1 MNIIVYFKY
10 NNSDSIFNLYTV
22 IFFILFSTL
31 LLTMLKYSV
40 TIYMYL
46 KRGDYVLDRQ
56 NKILK
61 IIVEEYIKSAKP
73 VGSKS
78 ICDVLNCSSATIRNE
93 MSHLEEMGYLEKTHT
108 SSGRVPSELGYRY
121 YVDNLMEPKEL
132 TGEEVLTLQTI
143 LSNQSLEL
151 SDAITLSMEI
161 ISEMTNYTSLVL
173 GNSSLDNRLKKVEV
187 VPINNNN
194 LIAII
199 ITDKG
204 HIENKT
210 ISINESI
217 NINEIKKMVDLIN
230 NILVGTLI
238 DEINKKLEF
247 EIKPII
253 GKYIKQQE
261 AIYNMFY
268 NAFNEM
274 TLKKDNYHF
283 SGKTNFL
290 KAPEFN
296 DVEKIRNIIDKLE
309 DRDVISSI
317 EEDSS
322 GINVYIGEESK
333 IDSDVTIIKTKYV
346 VNDNPGTI
354 AIIGPKRMNYDKVI
368 SILEFIKSE
377 IEKK

>member
-1 MNIIVYFKY
+1 MQ
-10 NNSDSIFNLYTV
+10 
-22 IFFILFSTL
+22 
-31 LLTMLKYSV
+31 
-40 TIYMYL
+40 
-46 KRGDYVLDRQ
+46 GRQ
-56 NKILK
+56 NNILK

-78 ICDVLNCSSATIRNE
+78 ICDTLNCSSATVRNE
-93 MSHLEEMGYLEKTHT
+93 MSILEEKGYLEKTHT

-173 GNSSLDNRLKKVEV
+173 GTSSLDNRLKKVEV
-187 VPINNNN
+187 VPINDKTI
-194 LIAII
+194 IAII

-210 ISINESI
+210 ISINERISVE
-217 NINEIKKMVDLIN
+217 EIRKMVDLIN
-230 NILVGTLI
+230 NLLVGTLI

-253 GKYIKQQE
+253 GNYIKQQE

-274 TLKKDNYHF
+274 TSKRDNYHY
-283 SGKTNFL
+283 SGKTNIL

-296 DVEKIRNIIDKLE
+296 DADKIRNIIDKLE
-309 DRDVISSI
+309 DKDVISSI

-322 GINVYIGEESK
+322 EINVYIGDESK
-333 IDSDVTIIKTKYV
+333 IDSDVTVIKTKYI
-346 VNDNPGTI
+346 VNGNEGTI

-368 SILEFIKSE
+368 SILDFIKSE

>member
-1 MNIIVYFKY
+1 
-10 NNSDSIFNLYTV
+10 
-22 IFFILFSTL
+22 
-31 LLTMLKYSV
+31 MLGK
-40 TIYMYL
+40 
-46 KRGDYVLDRQ
+46 RQ
-56 NKILK
+56 NEILK

-78 ICDVLNCSSATIRNE
+78 ICESLNCSSATVRNE
-93 MSHLEEMGYLEKTHT
+93 MVYLEDLGYLEKTHI
-108 SSGRVPSELGYRY
+108 SSGRVPSEEGYRY
-121 YVDNLMEPKEL
+121 YVENLMRPKEL

-143 LSNQSLEL
+143 LSNSSLEL
-151 SDAITLSMEI
+151 NDAITKSMEI

-173 GNSSLDNRLKKVEV
+173 GNTSLENRLKKVEV
-187 VPINNNN
+187 VPITDNSI
-194 LIAII
+194 IAII

-210 ISINESI
+210 ISISE
-217 NINEIKKMVDLIN
+217 NILVDEIRKMVDLIN
-230 NILVGTLI
+230 NLLVGTLL

-274 TLKKDNYHF
+274 TLKKENYHF
-283 SGKTNFL
+283 SGKTNIL
-290 KAPEFN
+290 NAPEFN
-296 DVEKIRNIIDKLE
+296 DVNKIKKIVSKLE
-309 DRDVISSI
+309 DSSIISSI
-317 EEDSS
+317 EENDN

-333 IDSDVTIIKTKYV
+333 IDDDVTVIKTKYV
-346 VNDNPGTI
+346 VNDEEGTI
-354 AIIGPKRMNYDKVI
+354 AVIGPKRMNYDKVI
-368 SILEFIKSE
+368 GMLDFIKKE

>member
-1 MNIIVYFKY
+1 M
-10 NNSDSIFNLYTV
+10 D
-22 IFFILFSTL
+22 
-31 LLTMLKYSV
+31 
-40 TIYMYL
+40 
-46 KRGDYVLDRQ
+46 DRQ

-78 ICDVLNCSSATIRNE
+78 ICDTLSCSSATVRNE
-93 MSHLEEMGYLEKTHT
+93 MSYLEEIGYLEKTHT
-108 SSGRVPSELGYRY
+108 SSGRVPSEKGYRY

-143 LSNQSLEL
+143 LGNQSLEL

-173 GNSSLDNRLKKVEV
+173 GTSSLDNRLKKVEV
-187 VPINNNN
+187 VPINDKTI
-194 LIAII
+194 IAII

-210 ISINESI
+210 ISVSERIDVD
-217 NINEIKKMVDLIN
+217 EIRKMVDLIN
-230 NILVGTLI
+230 NLLVGTLI
-238 DEINKKLEF
+238 DEVSKKLEF

-274 TLKKDNYHF
+274 TSKRDNYHF
-283 SGKTNFL
+283 SGKTNIL

-296 DVEKIRNIIDKLE
+296 DADKIRNIIDKLE
-309 DRDVISSI
+309 DKDVISSI
-317 EEDSS
+317 EEDST
-322 GINVYIGEESK
+322 GINVYIGDESK
-333 IDSDVTIIKTKYV
+333 IDSDVTVIKTKYV
-346 VNDNPGTI
+346 VNGCEGTI

-368 SILEFIKSE
+368 SMLDFIKSE

>member
-1 MNIIVYFKY
+1 
-10 NNSDSIFNLYTV
+10 
-22 IFFILFSTL
+22 
-31 LLTMLKYSV
+31 MLGK
-40 TIYMYL
+40 
-46 KRGDYVLDRQ
+46 RQ
-56 NKILK
+56 NDILR
-61 IIVEEYIKSAKP
+61 IIVEEYIKTARP

-78 ICDVLNCSSATIRNE
+78 ICDSLNCSSATVRNE
-93 MSHLEEMGYLEKTHT
+93 MACLEDIGYLEKTHT

-121 YVDNLMEPKEL
+121 YVDNLMKPKEL

-143 LSNQSLEL
+143 INNQTLEL
-151 SDAITLSMEI
+151 SDAITKSMEI
-161 ISEMTNYTSLVL
+161 ISELTNYTSLVL
-173 GNSSLDNRLKKVEV
+173 GNSSNLNRLKKVEV
-187 VPINNNN
+187 VPISDETV
-194 LIAII
+194 IAIV

-210 ISINESI
+210 MSISP
-217 NINEIKKMVDLIN
+217 NINVEEIRKMVDLIN
-230 NILVGTLI
+230 NLLVGTVL

-283 SGKTNFL
+283 SGKTKFL

-296 DVEKIRNIIDKLE
+296 DVDKVRNIVEKLE

-317 EEDSS
+317 EESS
-322 GINVYIGEESK
+322 NGVNVYIGNESN
-333 IDSDVTIIKTKYV
+333 IDSDVTVIKTKYF
-346 VNDNPGTI
+346 VNGEEGTL
-354 AIIGPKRMNYDKVI
+354 AIIGPKRMEYDRVI
-368 SILEFIKSE
+368 ALLKYISDNLNDEE
-377 IEKK
+377 D

>member
-1 MNIIVYFKY
+1 MQ
-10 NNSDSIFNLYTV
+10 
-22 IFFILFSTL
+22 
-31 LLTMLKYSV
+31 
-40 TIYMYL
+40 
-46 KRGDYVLDRQ
+46 DRQ

-73 VGSKS
+73 VGSKA
-78 ICDVLNCSSATIRNE
+78 ICDTLNCSSATIRNE
-93 MSHLEEMGYLEKTHT
+93 MSILEEKGYLEKTHT

-173 GNSSLDNRLKKVEV
+173 GSSSLDNRLKKVEV
-187 VPINNNN
+187 VPINDKTI
-194 LIAII
+194 IAII

-210 ISINESI
+210 ISVSDMIEVE
-217 NINEIKKMVDLIN
+217 EIRKMVDLIN
-230 NILVGTLI
+230 NLLVGTLI
-238 DEINKKLEF
+238 DEVNKKLEF

-253 GKYIKQQE
+253 GNYIKQQE

-274 TLKKDNYHF
+274 TSKRDNYHY
-283 SGKTNFL
+283 SGKTNIL

-296 DVEKIRNIIDKLE
+296 DADKIRNIIDKLE
-309 DRDVISSI
+309 DKDVISSI
-317 EEDSS
+317 EEDST
-322 GINVYIGEESK
+322 GVNVYIGDESK
-333 IDSDVTIIKTKYV
+333 IDSDVTVIKTKYV
-346 VNDNPGTI
+346 VNGNEGTI

-368 SILEFIKSE
+368 SILDFIKSE

>member
-1 MNIIVYFKY
+1 
-10 NNSDSIFNLYTV
+10 
-22 IFFILFSTL
+22 
-31 LLTMLKYSV
+31 MLGK
-40 TIYMYL
+40 
-46 KRGDYVLDRQ
+46 RQ
-56 NKILK
+56 NEILK

-78 ICDVLNCSSATIRNE
+78 ICDFLNCSSATVRNE
-93 MSHLEEMGYLEKTHT
+93 MAYLEDIGYLEKTHI

-121 YVDNLMEPKEL
+121 YVDNLMQPKEL

-143 LSNQSLEL
+143 IGNQSLEL
-151 SDAITLSMEI
+151 SDAITKSMEI
-161 ISEMTNYTSLVL
+161 ISELTNYTSLVL
-173 GNSSLDNRLKKVEV
+173 GNLSSLNRLKKVEV
-187 VPINNNN
+187 VPISDEAV
-194 LIAII
+194 IAIV

-210 ISINESI
+210 ITINS
-217 NINEIKKMVDLIN
+217 NISVEEIRKMVDLIN
-230 NILVGTLI
+230 NLLVGTLL

-274 TLKKDNYHF
+274 TTKKDNYHF

-290 KAPEFN
+290 RAPEF
-296 DVEKIRNIIDKLE
+296 DSADKIRNIVDKLE
-309 DRDVISSI
+309 DKEVISSI
-317 EEDSS
+317 EESS
-322 GINVYIGEESK
+322 NGINVYIGDETK

-346 VNDNPGTI
+346 VNGEEGTL

-368 SILEFIKSE
+368 SMLDYIKKE
-377 IEKK
+377 IELR